1 MALSSDPTYG
11 QHSSDN
17 YVLGRGVLHADVYD
31 STNTKT
37 GRFLDLGNCTTFS
50 LNVDE
55 ETLEHESSRGG
66 LKTVD
71 ASVTLKKAVSGSF
84 TLDEITSAN
93 LGMFLSGDVTESA
106 LASGSLAA
114 ATDSVVLGVSGEEA
128 VIPGKWYEITDASGD
143 RVYNLTSGTVLVYD
157 TSGKTTTYVVDLD
170 YKLDLVRGLIFVVV
184 GGDIDT
190 DDQLE
195 IFLDADYVAG
205 TQQDVQILQET
216 SFRAA
221 VLFAG
226 ENSQTGE
233 KFEVRL
239 HSCKISADGDA
250 SFIGDEFLEMSFNF
264 VIEEVTDSAY
274 ASSPYG
280 TIRKFPVT

>member
-1 MALSSDPTYG
+1 MALSTDSNYG

-17 YVLGRGVLHADVYD
+17 YVLGRGVLHADIYD
-31 STNTKT
+31 SNNTKT
-37 GRFLDLGNCTTFS
+37 GRFLDLGNCTAFG

-71 ASVTLKKAVSGSF
+71 ASVTLKKAVSGTF
-84 TLDEITSAN
+84 TLDEITRDN
-93 LGMFLSGDVTESA
+93 LAMFLSGDVSETALSA
-106 LASGSLAA
+106 GSLLA
-114 ATDSVVLGVSGEEA
+114 ATNSVVLGVSGEEA
-128 VIPGKWYEITDASGD
+128 EIPGKWYEITDASGA
-143 RVYNLTSGTVLVYD
+143 RVYNLSAVSIYD
-157 TSGKTTTYVVDLD
+157 DASKTTTYALDTD
-170 YKLDLVRGLIFVVV
+170 YKLDLVRGLVFVVV

-190 DDQLE
+190 DDALS
-195 IFLDADYVAG
+195 ITIDATIAAG

-221 VLFAG
+221 ILFAG

-239 HSCKISADGDA
+239 HSCKISSDGDA
-250 SFIGDEFLEMSFNF
+250 SFIGDEFLEMGFNF

-280 TIRKFPVT
+280 TIRKFPAT

>member
-1 MALSSDPTYG
+1 MALSSDSNYG

-17 YVLGRGVLHADVYD
+17 YVLGRGVLHADIYD
-31 STNTKT
+31 SNNTKT
-37 GRFLDLGNCTTFS
+37 GRFLDLGNCTAFG

-71 ASVTLKKAVSGSF
+71 ASVTLKKAVSGTF
-84 TLDEITSAN
+84 TLDEITRDN
-93 LGMFLSGDVTESA
+93 LAMFLSGDVTETALSA
-106 LASGSLAA
+106 GSLAA
-114 ATDSVVLGVSGEEA
+114 ATNSVVLGVSGEEA
-128 VIPGKWYEITDASGD
+128 EIPGKWYEITDAAGA
-143 RVYNLTSGTVLVYD
+143 RVYNLSAVSIYD
-157 TSGKTTTYVVDLD
+157 DASKTTTYVLDTD
-170 YKLDLVRGLIFVVV
+170 YKLDLVRGLVFVVV

-190 DDQLE
+190 DDALS
-195 IFLDADYVAG
+195 ITIDATIAAG

-221 VLFAG
+221 ILFAG

-250 SFIGDEFLEMSFNF
+250 SFIGDEFLEMGFNF

-280 TIRKFPVT
+280 TIRKFPAT